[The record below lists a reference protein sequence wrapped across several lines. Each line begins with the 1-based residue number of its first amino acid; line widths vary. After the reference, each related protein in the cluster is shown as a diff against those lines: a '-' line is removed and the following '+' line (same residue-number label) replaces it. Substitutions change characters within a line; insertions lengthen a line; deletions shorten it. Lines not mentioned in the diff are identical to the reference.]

1 LEAAIGDT
9 HPKVR
14 RAVAQALAEFSADAQ
29 AGRLLSDWAERGD
42 ASVFVEAAAALGVG
56 QTRAA
61 GAVALLPR
69 LLTRDSYQDII
80 RVRALEGLGASADDR
95 AVPLLEAAYVPS
107 ASFQVRRAAL
117 AGLVRI
123 AEGTPNARRARELLE
138 RGLGDRDF
146 RVRMEAAQGLATL
159 GDSKS
164 IPALE
169 RAGRAELDGRAKR
182 RLRQA
187 VVEISERGGP
197 AEQAR
202 KLGNEVE
209 RMRRELLDV
218 RQRLEKLEQRTIEE
232 AARPEGSRKKG
243 GDSTAPRRPRP
254 PSRRGAKPSRRRR

>member
-1 LEAAIGDT
+1 
-9 HPKVR
+9 
-14 RAVAQALAEFSADAQ
+14 
-29 AGRLLSDWAERGD
+29 
-42 ASVFVEAAAALGVG
+42 
-56 QTRAA
+56 
-61 GAVALLPR
+61 
-69 LLTRDSYQDII
+69 
-80 RVRALEGLGASADDR
+80 
-95 AVPLLEAAYVPS
+95 
-107 ASFQVRRAAL
+107 VRRAAL

-123 AEGTPNARRARELLE
+123 AEGTPNARRAREVLE
-138 RGLGDRDF
+138 RALGDHDF

-187 VVEISERGGP
+187 VAEINERGGP

-202 KLGNEVE
+202 KLGTEVE

-232 AARPEGSRKKG
+232 STRPEASRKKG
-243 GDSTAPRRPRP
+243 SDSAPRRPRP